1 MRPMPQSNNEETK
14 AIVFETLTENGKYLQ
29 VNMKN
34 KTSNIYVTYSNEKT
48 AVYRTLLTVILSP
61 LNYWVGRVNSPF
73 LDKDKRRQPNSML
86 VNHRPNRYMYL
97 GSQVYAFRIKDTIE
111 RYVSPEGGNKIPFA
125 IAFGTEYVY
134 FLTTR
139 TCVKYAVIL
148 ELNETITPE
157 VLKRKI
163 DGLRRINALDIYK
176 EYYDKINSGEWQ
188 VEKIDVE
195 SRML

>member
-1 MRPMPQSNNEETK
+1 MIPMPQSNNEETK

-48 AVYRTLLTVILSP
+48 AIYRTLLTVILSP
-61 LNYWVGRVNSPF
+61 LNYWIGRVNSPF
-73 LDKDKRRQPNSML
+73 LDKDKRKQPNSML
-86 VNHRPNRYMYL
+86 VNHRPKRYMYL
-97 GSQVYAFRIKDTIE
+97 GSQVYAFRINDTVE
-111 RYVSPEGGNKIPFA
+111 KFVSPEGGNKIPFA

-148 ELNETITPE
+148 ELNETVTPE
-157 VLKRKI
+157 VLKKKI

-176 EYYDKINSGEWQ
+176 EYYDKINSGDWE